1 MPGFSDLGRSS
12 TPSNPPYDGL
22 GEGDGIRTRVPSFSE
37 ITDMPVGPLPTIEL
51 LKDRM
56 GMVRGCRNW
65 IPLLYQL
72 SYLSKY

>member
-1 MPGFSDLGRSS
+1 
-12 TPSNPPYDGL
+12 
-22 GEGDGIRTRVPSFSE
+22 
-37 ITDMPVGPLPTIEL
+37 MPVGPLPTIEL